1 MIKIAMVNINK
12 RLKEQNLQSK
22 MILQVH
28 DELVFD
34 VLKTEV
40 EIVKTLVVTEMQ
52 NAMQLNVPIV
62 AEAST
67 GETWLEAH

>member
-1 MIKIAMVNINK
+1 
-12 RLKEQNLQSK
+12 

-40 EIVKTLVVTEMQ
+40 DTVKTLVVTEMQ
-52 NAMQLNVPIV
+52 NAMTLNVPIV

-67 GETWLEAH
+67 GENWLEAH

>member
-1 MIKIAMVNINK
+1 MIRIHDAFRKG
-12 RLKEQNLQSK
+12 NLQSK

-40 EIVKTLVVTEMQ
+40 DSVKTLVVTEMQ
-52 NAMQLNVPIV
+52 NAMTLKVPVV
-62 AEAST
+62 AEASI
-67 GETWLEAH
+67 GETWLAAN